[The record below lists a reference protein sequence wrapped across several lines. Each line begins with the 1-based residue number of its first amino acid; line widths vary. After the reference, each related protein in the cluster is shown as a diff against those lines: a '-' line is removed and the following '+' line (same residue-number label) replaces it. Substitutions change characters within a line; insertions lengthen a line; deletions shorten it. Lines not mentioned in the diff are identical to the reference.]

1 MKFSFINACPNDD
14 LIEGNKRKT
23 LVPASWPPLGIL
35 YLATTLQMNGIDVSV
50 LDQPAKGFTVK
61 ETVNWVRK
69 EGPDLLGFTT
79 CSSSSRSA
87 AVISKKVKEENPNRI
102 IIFGGHHATSN
113 PDRILRKYPS
123 VDVIVKGEG
132 EYTVVDLVD
141 ALTKRSSLKAV
152 QGITYRN
159 GDTIVSTPDRPLI
172 EDLDALPFP
181 DRGLLDVEYY
191 SMIGGAQIATQKF
204 TSILSSRGCAFRC
217 RFCSAQKFARNIWRP
232 RSVANIIDELC
243 YLSSEGFKQFIF
255 VDDNFTLNQKRVIT
269 LCQSIR
275 KEHLDIEWFCEGRVD
290 NSSYTM
296 MKALSSAGCK
306 VIFLGIESANQR
318 ILNYYNKQI
327 TPHQSKLAVNT
338 ARKAGIDAIIGAFIL
353 GAPNETREEIQNTL
367 EFAKQLPID
376 FPRFNILG
384 AYPGTD
390 IWDELKMTGALHED
404 SFWETGISVPKICQ
418 NAVSFQEIQQ
428 MVHDALNH
436 FLQRPSFIVL
446 QLARLVKSSYRMKFL
461 TKNLN
466 RLNSIRQEFV
476 GVQRLD

>member
-1 MKFSFINACPNDD
+1 M
-14 LIEGNKRKT
+14 
-23 LVPASWPPLGIL
+23 
-35 YLATTLQMNGIDVSV
+35 
-50 LDQPAKGFTVK
+50 
-61 ETVNWVRK
+61 
-69 EGPDLLGFTT
+69 
-79 CSSSSRSA
+79 
-87 AVISKKVKEENPNRI
+87 
-102 IIFGGHHATSN
+102 
-113 PDRILRKYPS
+113 
-123 VDVIVKGEG
+123 
-132 EYTVVDLVD
+132 
-141 ALTKRSSLKAV
+141 
-152 QGITYRN
+152 
-159 GDTIVSTPDRPLI
+159 
-172 EDLDALPFP
+172 
-181 DRGLLDVEYY
+181 
-191 SMIGGAQIATQKF
+191 
-204 TSILSSRGCAFRC
+204 
-217 RFCSAQKFARNIWRP
+217 
-232 RSVANIIDELC
+232 ANIIDELC

-290 NSSYTM
+290 SGSYTM

-327 TPHQSKLAVNT
+327 TPRQSKRAVNN

-353 GAPNETREEIQNTL
+353 GAPHETREEIQRTL
-367 EFAKQLPID
+367 DFAKQLPID

-404 SFWETGISVPKICQ
+404 SYWETGISVPKICQ

-436 FLQRPSFIVL
+436 FLQRPSFILL
-446 QLARLVKSSYRMKFL
+446 QLARLVKSSYRMKLL
-461 TKNLN
+461 TRNLN
-466 RLNSIRQEFV
+466 RIDSIRQEFV

>member
-35 YLATTLQMNGIDVSV
+35 YLASTLQMNGIDVSV

-69 EGPDLLGFTT
+69 EGPDLLGFST
-79 CSSSSRSA
+79 CVGSSRSA
-87 AVISKKVKEENPNRI
+87 AVISTKVKEENPNLT

-132 EYTVVDLVD
+132 EYTLVDLVD
-141 ALTKRSSLKAV
+141 ALMNGSSLKAV
-152 QGITYRN
+152 HGITYRDR
-159 GDTIVSTPDRPLI
+159 DTIVSTPHRPLI

-181 DRGLLDVEYY
+181 DRGLLDEEYY
-191 SMIGGAQIATQKF
+191 SVIGGAKLATQKF

-217 RFCSAQKFARNIWRP
+217 RFCSAQKFAHNIWRP

-255 VDDNFTLNQKRVIT
+255 VDDNFTLNKKRVIS

-290 NSSYTM
+290 SSSYAM

-384 AYPGTD
+384 VFPGTD
-390 IWDELKMTGALHED
+390 IWDELTMTGALNED
-404 SFWETGISVPKICQ
+404 SYWEIGISVPKICQ
-418 NAVSFQEIQQ
+418 NAVSFNEIQQ
-428 MVHDALNH
+428 MVNDALNR
-436 FLQRPSFIVL
+436 FLQRPSFIV
-446 QLARLVKSSYRMKFL
+446 QQVARLVKSSYRMKLL
-461 TKNLN
+461 TNNLD
-466 RLNSIRQEFV
+466 RLNSIRKEFA
-476 GVQRLD
+476 GLQRLD